1 MSLIKLTKRITNQA
15 KSFAAIDLV
24 AMTKHQHLKLLIA
37 SAEKGILH
45 ETKEETN
52 GDTIVCSSIV
62 VINPTVFRQIIELLE
77 EDSRINPKVAMAV
90 NILTGK

>member
-1 MSLIKLTKRITNQA
+1 MAAITLVKRITNQS

-37 SAEKGILH
+37 NVEKEILH
-45 ETKEETN
+45 ETKEEPN
-52 GDTIVCSSIV
+52 GDTVVSSSIV
-62 VINPTVFRQIIELLE
+62 VINPTVFRQIIELLG
-77 EDSRINPKVAMAV
+77 EDSRINPRVAMAV